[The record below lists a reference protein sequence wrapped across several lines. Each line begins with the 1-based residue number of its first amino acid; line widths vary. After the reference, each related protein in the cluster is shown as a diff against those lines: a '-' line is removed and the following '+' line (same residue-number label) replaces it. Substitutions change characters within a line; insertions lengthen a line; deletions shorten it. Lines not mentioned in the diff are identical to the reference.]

1 MRPFGADHP
10 IALSTT
16 ESYSPRISL
25 SPPGLSHSVHSS
37 KSGPGVIP
45 SDLGNRLA
53 VTRTSSTNTAI
64 YVGPDRNASRTN
76 SQTASSATVRAT
88 LGINGTVNSQSSGS
102 SGTVTTSGSGSTVTS
117 KYLSEGMNIMDRIRE
132 RKCSESSGT
141 MTGPDHE
148 ADAVSSSSAG
158 RPTSALSNHRGDV
171 STDVAREDS
180 AADMRRSRM
189 ASLRAEQG
197 QDRQVRP
204 VSSSSS
210 LSASSKGSSRPTS
223 APLDR
228 PPTLAPLPASA
239 DDLNR
244 FISAATTTTYKT
256 GNTAASTSFVKH
268 RGPPTKPRGLHS
280 MGLEDIPK
288 IPAQVG
294 KMIFDRQQSKWVRA
308 PSTRGLSGIGTVM
321 EEGESSE
328 GSLDIFAGLE
338 SLRDDRATQNG
349 SFAHVASEGGQMPLE
364 GFISVHEDAFHGDG
378 ANPPAK
384 MAGKEASVSA
394 HELQRLEE
402 CVSLDDVQVE
412 VDEYSLRMSISTS
425 HRSQG
430 ATVREELA
438 GDEEDLADSQAT
450 QNGRPQIQHSQSDP
464 TPILE
469 NNIIGVTPLRSVTR
483 GAAVTPVSAM
493 RKSTSQRQ
501 STSQVVDS
509 ATKRNV
515 SFSDGK
521 RPGRTSRDLPDRS
534 ENGLKDYSD
543 SLEGDIFTMR
553 EAAKTQ
559 DGQLQST
566 RSKRINNMLQG
577 IENETLNHATPTKL
591 SHTLTALVSDS
602 EGSADGSI
610 EPHETDSDSGHV
622 PFRTG
627 IRNQEDATFL
637 TECSF
642 AVSHDKL
649 VQIITEVQPF
659 EPYWEELTAIDLSKR
674 GATSVARL
682 KEFLPRLDVI
692 DLSDNQISYLSG
704 IPSTV
709 RTLSA
714 AGNKISSLT
723 AINHLQNIQYLD
735 LSRNDLDG
743 VNGTFIGTR
752 VE

>member
-1 MRPFGADHP
+1 M
-10 IALSTT
+10 
-16 ESYSPRISL
+16 
-25 SPPGLSHSVHSS
+25 HSS
-37 KSGPGVIP
+37 KSGPSLIP
-45 SDLGNRLA
+45 SDLGNRLV

-64 YVGPDRNASRTN
+64 YVGPDRNASGTN
-76 SQTASSATVRAT
+76 SQTASSATVRAA
-88 LGINGTVNSQSSGS
+88 LGIIGTVNSQSSGS
-102 SGTVTTSGSGSTVTS
+102 GGTVTTSGSGSTVTS

-141 MTGPDHE
+141 ITGPDHE
-148 ADAVSSSSAG
+148 ADAASSSSAG
-158 RPTSALSNHRGDV
+158 RPTSALSIHKGD
-171 STDVAREDS
+171 SGTDVAREDS

-204 VSSSSS
+204 VASSSS

-280 MGLEDIPK
+280 MGLEDIPQ

-308 PSTRGLSGIGTVM
+308 PNARGYSGIGTVT

-328 GSLDIFAGLE
+328 GSLDIFAGLD

-349 SFAHVASEGGQMPLE
+349 SFSHVASGGQMSSE
-364 GFISVHEDAFHGDG
+364 GFTSIHEDAFQGDG
-378 ANPPAK
+378 ISSPAK
-384 MAGKEASVSA
+384 TAGQEGSSSA
-394 HELQRLEE
+394 YEIQRVDE

-412 VDEYSLRMSISTS
+412 VDEYSSRMSISTS
-425 HRSQG
+425 RRSQG
-430 ATVREELA
+430 TGVREGLA
-438 GDEEDLADSQAT
+438 TDKEDLANSQAT
-450 QNGRPQIQHSQSDP
+450 QNSRPQIQHTQSDP

-469 NNIIGVTPLRSVTR
+469 TGIIGETPLRSVTR
-483 GAAVTPVSAM
+483 GAAATPVSAM
-493 RKSTSQRQ
+493 RKSISGRQ
-501 STSQVVDS
+501 NTSQVVDS

-521 RPGRTSRDLPDRS
+521 RPGRTSRSLQNRS
-534 ENGLKDYSD
+534 ENGVKQYPE
-543 SLEGDIFTMR
+543 SLAGDIFTMR
-553 EAAKTQ
+553 EPAKAQ
-559 DGQLQST
+559 DGHLQST
-566 RSKRINNMLQG
+566 RSKRISNMLQG
-577 IENETLNHATPTKL
+577 IENETLSHPTPTKL
-591 SHTLTALVSDS
+591 SRTLTALASDS
-602 EGSADGSI
+602 ESSADGSI
-610 EPHETDSDSGHV
+610 EPCETDSDSGHV
-622 PFRTG
+622 PSRTG
-627 IRNQEDATFL
+627 IRNQGDATFL

-682 KEFLPRLDVI
+682 KEFLPKLDVV

-743 VNGTFIGTR
+743 VSGTLMGTR
-752 VE
+752 MA

>member
-1 MRPFGADHP
+1 MPNN
-10 IALSTT
+10 
-16 ESYSPRISL
+16 
-25 SPPGLSHSVHSS
+25 
-37 KSGPGVIP
+37 
-45 SDLGNRLA
+45 LGSRLT
-53 VTRTSSTNTAI
+53 VTSTSSTNTAI
-64 YVGPDRNASRTN
+64 YVGPDRNATRT
-76 SQTASSATVRAT
+76 SPQTASSATVRAA

-102 SGTVTTSGSGSTVTS
+102 GGTVTTSGSGSTVTS

-148 ADAVSSSSAG
+148 ADAISSSSAG
-158 RPTSALSNHRGDV
+158 RPTSALSNHRTELGAE
-171 STDVAREDS
+171 VAREDS

-204 VSSSSS
+204 VASSSS
-210 LSASSKGSSRPTS
+210 LSATSTGSSRPTI

-244 FISAATTTTYKT
+244 FISAATTTTYNT

-268 RGPPTKPRGLHS
+268 RGPPMKPRGLHS
-280 MGLEDIPK
+280 MGLEDIPQ

-308 PSTRGLSGIGTVM
+308 PNTRGFSGIGTVM

-349 SFAHVASEGGQMPLE
+349 SFAHVASEGGEMPSA
-364 GFISVHEDAFHGDG
+364 GFNSMHEDALHGDG
-378 ANPPAK
+378 ARSPAK
-384 MAGKEASVSA
+384 TTVEEDSSSA
-394 HELQRLEE
+394 HELQRVEE

-425 HRSQG
+425 RRSQG
-430 ATVREELA
+430 KTV
-438 GDEEDLADSQAT
+438 GEDLAAGQGDLSNSQAT
-450 QNGRPQIQHSQSDP
+450 HNDRPHIQHTQSDP
-464 TPILE
+464 TPTLE
-469 NNIIGVTPLRSVTR
+469 TSIIGVTPLRSVTR
-483 GAAVTPVSAM
+483 GVAVTPVSAM

-501 STSQVVDS
+501 STNEMIDS

-521 RPGRTSRDLPDRS
+521 RPGRTSRSLQDRS
-534 ENGLKDYSD
+534 DNGLKHRTD
-543 SLEGDIFTMR
+543 SLTGDIFGTGD
-553 EAAKTQ
+553 AAKTQ
-559 DGQLQST
+559 AEHLQSI

-577 IENETLNHATPTKL
+577 IENETLGHATPTKV
-591 SHTLTALVSDS
+591 SRALTPLISDS

-622 PFRTG
+622 PSRTG
-627 IRNQEDATFL
+627 VRNQGDATFL

-682 KEFLPRLDVI
+682 KEFLPKLDVV

-743 VNGTFIGTR
+743 VNGTSLGPR
-752 VE
+752 VD